1 MLNTRHKQQGATAI
15 GTLLIFAMIAIF
27 VYIGLKLFP
36 IYYESFKVSSALKSL
51 KSEVGI
57 KDKPQHEIIR
67 LITNRLQIDDV
78 EHVTNQDITVD
89 RAGRELKVY
98 IDYQVQTNLIGN
110 IDLLISFDK
119 QVEVT
124 M

>member
-1 MLNTRHKQQGATAI
+1 MLNTKHKQQGATAI
-15 GTLLIFAMIAIF
+15 GTLLIFAMIAVF
-27 VYIGLKLFP
+27 VFIGLKLFP

-67 LITNRLQIDDV
+67 LITNRLSIDDV
-78 EHVTNQDITVD
+78 EHVTPEDIIID
-89 RAGRELKVY
+89 RTGRELKVY

-110 IDLLISFDK
+110 IDLLVSFEK
-119 QVEVT
+119 HIEVT